1 MYQPNKL
8 ANLRSITEK
17 TAMQVNQLLARG
29 DHVGAEQLC
38 RDALKQWRQASGPK
52 TEEFLL
58 VSPLG
63 KCLEAQHK
71 YEQAYELYMEVL
83 PNLKGEHYDD
93 LYTSLLY
100 LNERMGTFK
109 QKDEQNPWF

>member
-1 MYQPNKL
+1 M
-8 ANLRSITEK
+8 
-17 TAMQVNQLLARG
+17 
-29 DHVGAEQLC
+29 
-38 RDALKQWRQASGPK
+38 
-52 TEEFLL
+52 
-58 VSPLG
+58 
-63 KCLEAQHK
+63 EA
-71 YEQAYELYMEVL
+71 L